1 MLSTL
6 KYQLFPA
13 IAPGLIAGGVL
24 ATYDIFLGDASNKL
38 QAVYDGLL
46 LAACY
51 TAVDYIGDMIPL
63 NGYSTYLE
71 SVRDYILK
79 PTLTGLLYSFL
90 YDKYALSAFNAYP
103 RFARLNMIQ
112 NAIIGG
118 GASLVSAI
126 ASDPFINML
135 V

>member
-6 KYQLFPA
+6 KYQLFPSV
-13 IAPGLIAGGVL
+13 APGLIAGGVL
-24 ATYDIFLGDASNKL
+24 ATYDIFLGNASNKL

-63 NGYSTYLE
+63 SGYSTYLE
-71 SVRDYILK
+71 SVRDYIIK
-79 PTLTGLLYSFL
+79 PTLIGLLYSYL
-90 YDKYALSAFNAYP
+90 YERYAISAYNAYP
-103 RFARLNMIQ
+103 RFLRLNMLE
-112 NAIIGG
+112 NVSLGV
-118 GASLVSAI
+118 GASMISALI
-126 ASDPFINML
+126 SDQLINML